1 MLEYTNKK
9 EGKYMTD
16 LELKQARET
25 YKMQVEGQQ
34 MLLERVANKAVFAFT
49 KQYFSNVSEESI
61 MSISKDEIL
70 RNAFLSIFGNTK
82 ESSQIL
88 FYINCI
94 QRKDACISDGRPE
107 LTSIDWSKGFLDV
120 PKPLNKYNLYCDLE
134 TNQPRLIELSSD
146 ENNSD
151 QNIIFIPNH
160 FLKCPSKETYFY
172 SSKSLEK
179 ITKGYATEPFNR
191 LQLYYFRQLLET
203 SRDEAVKRVKSLD
216 AKEIN
221 AICNLK

>member
-1 MLEYTNKK
+1 
-9 EGKYMTD
+9 MTE

-25 YKMQVEGQQ
+25 YKMQLEGQQ

-120 PKPLNKYNLYCDLE
+120 PKPLNRYKLYCDLE
-134 TNQPRLIELSSD
+134 TNQPRLIELSNQLNYNDSH
-146 ENNSD
+146 
-151 QNIIFIPNH
+151 NIIFLPNYYYEG
-160 FLKCPSKETYFY
+160 PITETYYY

-179 ITKGYATEPFNR
+179 ITKGYVTEAFNR
-191 LQLYYFRQLLET
+191 LQLYYFKQLLET
-203 SRDEAVKRVKSLD
+203 SREEAVKRVKSLD
-216 AKEIN
+216 IKEIN
-221 AICNLK
+221 AICKSK